1 MYLYYLF
8 HNDMHGLL
16 VFHTKLPDMA
26 GLELVNSLKIILV
39 YQTQDLAK
47 NFILPSKIA
56 VLISLISISIC
67 FQKITEIW
75 FRLAIFSTIFS
86 LSKT

>member
-47 NFILPSKIA
+47 KFYSSFKNCSTDLLNLYFHMFS
-56 VLISLISISIC
+56 
-67 FQKITEIW
+67 KITEIW
-75 FRLAIFSTIFS
+75 FRLAIFSIIFS

>member
-8 HNDMHGLL
+8 HNYIHGLL

-67 FQKITEIW
+67 FQK
-75 FRLAIFSTIFS
+75 
-86 LSKT
+86 